1 MVPHRGLVHPWLA
14 EPVWVPENPAL
25 LGDNNLLSL
34 PSAMNEYDDT
44 TRDRY
49 RDRVPFGHE
58 VSCITIHDTQL
69 LAAAIAFQ
77 TVDSIYFLFYPL
89 TGCGERYPPTRL
101 CDAISSRQ
109 ISIRK

>member
-1 MVPHRGLVHPWLA
+1 MTELQKKKTERLEMVPHRGLVHPWLA

-25 LGDNNLLSL
+25 HGDNNLLSL

-58 VSCITIHDTQL
+58 VSCITIPDTSL
-69 LAAAIAFQ
+69 LAEAIAVQ
-77 TVDSIYFLFYPL
+77 IVNSIYFFIL
-89 TGCGERYPPTRL
+89 
-101 CDAISSRQ
+101 SSNRM
-109 ISIRK
+109 R